1 MNVLMLPL
9 KEITDENIFFMDSK
23 KNILMDGT
31 FTKLI
36 YMNEWFTMNGIYISL
51 PIRVQK
57 IEANHMTGQKHT
69 IYFSV
74 NDHQDLLEKIEHL
87 EKSILDKYF
96 PVITSSSTALYSLQ
110 HSLRMGFFKIFKE
123 SKTLS
128 KNTGF
133 ALKISG
139 IWENAKN
146 YGLSYKI
153 MDAVTIL

>member
-9 KEITDENIFFMDSK
+9 REIEAENIFFLDSK
-23 KNILMDGT
+23 KNMLMDGT

-36 YMNEWFTMNGIYISL
+36 FMNEWFTMNGIYISF
-51 PIRVQK
+51 PIRVQN
-57 IEANHMTGQKHT
+57 IEINPIMGQKHT

-74 NDHQDLLEKIEHL
+74 NDHLELIEKIEAL
-87 EKSILDKYF
+87 EHAILTKY
-96 PVITSSSTALYSLQ
+96 SSSNKVPVFSLNYSL
-110 HSLRMGFFKIFKE
+110 HMGFFKIYKE
-123 SKTLS
+123 SKLLQ
-128 KNTGF
+128 KNSGF

-153 MDAVTIL
+153 MDAVMVV

>member
-9 KEITDENIFFMDSK
+9 KEVTEDHIFFMDSK

-36 YMNEWFTMNGIYISL
+36 YMNEWFTMNGIYIAF
-51 PIRVQK
+51 PIHVLNV
-57 IEANHMTGQKHT
+57 EVNPMSGQKHT
-69 IYFSV
+69 IHFSV
-74 NDHQDLLEKIEHL
+74 NDHIDLLEQIEHL
-87 EKSILDKYF
+87 ERSILAKYC
-96 PVITSSSTALYSLQ
+96 PGSNVVPMYSLQ
-110 HSLRMGFFKIFKE
+110 YSLRMGYFKIFKE
-123 SKTLS
+123 SKFLP

-133 ALKISG
+133 ALKMSG

-153 MDAVTIL
+153 MDAVNVN

>member
-9 KEITDENIFFMDSK
+9 KEVTEDNIFFMDSK

-36 YMNEWFTMNGIYISL
+36 YMNEWFTMNGIYL
-51 PIRVQK
+51 AFPIHVQN
-57 IEANHMTGQKHT
+57 IEVNPMSGQKH
-69 IYFSV
+69 IVHFSV
-74 NDHQDLLEKIEHL
+74 NAHQELLEKIEHL
-87 EKSILDKYF
+87 ERNILSKYCPAITGSTPMYSI
-96 PVITSSSTALYSLQ
+96 Q
-110 HSLRMGFFKIFKE
+110 HSLRMGYFKIFKE
-123 SKTLS
+123 SKILS
-128 KNTGF
+128 KHTAF

-153 MDAVTIL
+153 MDAVMF